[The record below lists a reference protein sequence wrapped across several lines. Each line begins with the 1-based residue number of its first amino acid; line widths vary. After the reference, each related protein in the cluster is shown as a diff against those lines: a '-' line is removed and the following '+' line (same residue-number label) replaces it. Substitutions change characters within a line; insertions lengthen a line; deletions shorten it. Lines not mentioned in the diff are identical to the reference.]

1 MNSRRT
7 LARQGLLAGTYGFVA
22 GIASALVLWLMS
34 VVSKWIW
41 SGSDEPWY
49 VFLAIA
55 AGGATIAL
63 LQFWHAGQ
71 PLSAQIEG
79 VNAPQAPN
87 RRDAL
92 LLALMAIVAVGF
104 GGAVGPEAGI
114 LAVVA
119 EMTALITWLIARN
132 AGEARLISEAGAA
145 GALGGLY
152 GSPPGGAAMAQ
163 IHPEAPRWQVYL
175 AAIAGLAGF
184 LLATGRYLLQRPM
197 QISLPPHVPA
207 GDGSDM
213 AWSVLPALL
222 GAAMGMFFVLALPRV
237 QKLLGRCGG
246 TTAQTLAGSLLFAAL
261 AAAFPILRFSGHHE
275 IEAMLHWAKDAGV
288 GALLVLGA
296 LKALALALCLA
307 AGWRG
312 GSAFPLLFAG
322 AAGGVGALWLLP
334 GTPVTAAIVAGMTAA
349 ITAGMGKPV
358 AAMLIALFLIGPA
371 AVGPLCVGGLV
382 GWGASKLLPATQLH

>member
-1 MNSRRT
+1 MTPRRT
-7 LARQGLLAGTYGFVA
+7 LARQGLLAGAYGFVA

-34 VVSKWIW
+34 VVSGWIW
-41 SGSDEPWY
+41 SGTNEPWY
-49 VFLAIA
+49 VFLAIV

-63 LQFWHAGQ
+63 LQFWHAGE
-71 PLSAQIEG
+71 PLSEQIGTARPPHAQK
-79 VNAPQAPN
+79 Q
-87 RRDAL
+87 RDAL

-114 LAVVA
+114 LAVIA

-132 AGEARLISEAGAA
+132 AAEAQLIGEAGAA

-163 IHPEAPRWQVYL
+163 AQPEAPRWQVYL
-175 AAIAGLAGF
+175 AALAGLAGF
-184 LLATGRYLLQRPM
+184 LLVTGRYLKQRPM
-197 QISLPPHVPA
+197 HISLPPHVPA
-207 GDGSDM
+207 GDGSDL

-222 GAAMGMFFVLALPRV
+222 GAAMGMFFVFALPLV
-237 QKLLGRCGG
+237 QKLLRRCGG
-246 TTAQTLAGSLLFAAL
+246 ATAQTLAGSLLFAAL

-275 IEAMLHWAKDAGV
+275 LEAMLHWAQEAGM
-288 GALLVLGA
+288 GALLLLGA
-296 LKALALALCLA
+296 LKAMALALCLA

-312 GSAFPLLFAG
+312 GAAFPLLFAG
-322 AAGGVGALWLLP
+322 AAAGAGALALLP
-334 GTPVTAAIVAGMTAA
+334 ATPVTAALVAGMTAA

-371 AVGPLCVGGLV
+371 AVGPLCVGALV
-382 GWGASKLLPATQLH
+382 GWGASKLLPATQIH